1 MYHAATPGYGRG
13 ACAKRRPRG
22 VHLSRI
28 FGKNY
33 YTTLTVLYI
42 SINYNSCLYSYR
54 HNYDCMC
61 AIIIIYYYIRCI
73 MLIIL
78 NWYFWSI

>member
-1 MYHAATPGYGRG
+1 MQLHVVMVGVHVQNVGL
-13 ACAKRRPRG
+13 G

-42 SINYNSCLYSYR
+42 SINYNSCIYSYR

-61 AIIIIYYYIRCI
+61 AIYNNYLLLYT
-73 MLIIL
+73 L
-78 NWYFWSI
+78 YHAYQY